1 MTINVNVPSASV
13 ATKISVP
20 SASTRITTITRTPGS
35 QALTNAKLE
44 NLANVDPTTV
54 LEDGDTLVYDLAL
67 QKWVP
72 TALTSLSGNIDGGS
86 F

>member
-1 MTINVNVPSASV
+1 MAIKV
-13 ATKISVP
+13 SVP

-44 NLANVDPTTV
+44 NLANVDPTAI
-54 LEDGDTLVYDLAL
+54 LEDGDTLVYDITL

-72 TALTSLSGNIDGGS
+72 TALTTITANVDGGTY
-86 F
+86 

>member
-1 MTINVNVPSASV
+1 MAIKV
-13 ATKISVP
+13 SVP

-44 NLANVDPTTV
+44 NLANVDPSTI
-54 LEDGDTLVYDLAL
+54 LEDGDTLVYDLTL

-72 TALTSLSGNIDGGS
+72 TALSAITGNVDGGTY
-86 F
+86 

>member
-1 MTINVNVPSASV
+1 MAINVNVPSASV
-13 ATKISVP
+13 ATKVSVP

-54 LEDGDTLVYDLAL
+54 LEDGDTLVYDLTL

-72 TALTSLSGNIDGGS
+72 TALTALTGNIDGGS

>member
-1 MTINVNVPSASV
+1 MAIKV
-13 ATKISVP
+13 SVP

-44 NLANVDPTTV
+44 NLANVDPSTI
-54 LEDGDTLVYDLAL
+54 LEDGDTLVYDLTL

-72 TALTSLSGNIDGGS
+72 TALTAITGNVDGGTY
-86 F
+86 

>member
-1 MTINVNVPSASV
+1 MAINVNVPAASV
-13 ATKISVP
+13 VTKVSVP

-44 NLANVDPTTV
+44 NLANVDPTAI
-54 LEDGDTLVYDLAL
+54 LEDGDTLVYDITL

-72 TALTSLSGNIDGGS
+72 TALTAITGNVDGGTY
-86 F
+86 

>member
-1 MTINVNVPSASV
+1 MAIKV
-13 ATKISVP
+13 SVP

-44 NLANVDPTTV
+44 NLANVDPTAI
-54 LEDGDTLVYDLAL
+54 LEDGDTLVYDITL

-72 TALTSLSGNIDGGS
+72 TALTAITANVDGGTY
-86 F
+86 